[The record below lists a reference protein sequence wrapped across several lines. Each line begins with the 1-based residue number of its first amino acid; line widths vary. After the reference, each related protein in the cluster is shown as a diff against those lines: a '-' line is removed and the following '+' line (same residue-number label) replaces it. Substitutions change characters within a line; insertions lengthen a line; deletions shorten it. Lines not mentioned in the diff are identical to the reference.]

1 MNLLFPRMVRRSL
14 KPVSCPDCG
23 RATARGEC
31 CLCAAGAPP
40 RALER
45 GDDEAAS
52 DRDVAAEG
60 RDRAAELRDRDGE
73 DRDVQSRQQDQ
84 TASRRRRS
92 ASDRD
97 QALSDQNQAASGQ
110 DQRSADEDQR
120 SGDDELAAAGD
131 ANGTALASYRRGVLA
146 RRRTRRQRD
155 SVSVLR
161 EDVAAQRSGEANT
174 DTTNLLAK
182 RDRVDAAE
190 DRHHAAEDRGDAA
203 DDRRRAADER
213 VEALVERT
221 EHAVAAQRA
230 LETLECMSDG
240 FETLDS
246 EWRFTYLNPQ
256 AETILGCRRDELL
269 GKKLWEE
276 FPDAVGTRFYDEY
289 HRAVRDQVP
298 VRFEAVHEPS
308 GRTHE
313 VRAYPVLD
321 GLAIYFTDVTDQ
333 RVRDAHILQS
343 ERLEALGRVTAGVAH
358 DFNNLLTAVGG
369 FAQLGRSVSIDK
381 QAIDCFDQIEAAS
394 ENAVAL
400 TRQMLVFARE
410 QVLSPVVLELNEV
423 VEAFSLLLRQLVPPR
438 IDLVWSLSAAPV
450 PVYVDRSQLEQVLL
464 NLAVNSRDAIPT
476 DGSITI
482 GTRNGS
488 STNGTAAGVLQVT
501 DTGSGIAEDVL
512 PHIFD
517 PFFTTKPA
525 TTGTGLGLAT
535 IYGIVSQSGGSIA
548 VNSTVNVG
556 TTMTVALPS
565 AEWVAPRQWS

>member
-1 MNLLFPRMVRRSL
+1 MRLQAIVTWRQRIAIERRS
-14 KPVSCPDCG
+14 CAIGMG
-23 RATARGEC
+23 RR
-31 CLCAAGAPP
+31 
-40 RALER
+40 R
-45 GDDEAAS
+45 GDI
-52 DRDVAAEG
+52 
-60 RDRAAELRDRDGE
+60 
-73 DRDVQSRQQDQ
+73 
-84 TASRRRRS
+84 TH
-92 ASDRD
+92 
-97 QALSDQNQAASGQ
+97 
-110 DQRSADEDQR
+110 
-120 SGDDELAAAGD
+120 
-131 ANGTALASYRRGVLA
+131 
-146 RRRTRRQRD
+146 
-155 SVSVLR
+155 
-161 EDVAAQRSGEANT
+161 
-174 DTTNLLAK
+174 LLAK
-182 RDRVDAAE
+182 RDRVEAAE
-190 DRHHAAEDRGDAA
+190 DRHRAAEDRGDAA
-203 DDRRRAADER
+203 DDRRTAADER

-256 AETILGCRRDELL
+256 AETILGCGRDELL

-298 VRFEAVHEPS
+298 VRFEEVHEPT

-313 VRAYPVLD
+313 VRAYPVPD

-333 RVRDAHILQS
+333 RVRDAHIWQS

-369 FAQLGRSVSIDK
+369 FAQLGRSGSIDK

-394 ENAVAL
+394 EKAVAL

-438 IDLVWSLSAAPV
+438 IDLVWSLSPAPV

-476 DGSITI
+476 NGSITI
-482 GTRNGS
+482 GTRNGA

-525 TTGTGLGLAT
+525 ATGTGLGLAT

-548 VNSTVNVG
+548 VNSTMNVG

-565 AEWVAPRQWS
+565 AEWVSPRQWS